1 MSAEKFHFEHKG
13 KDFAIPKFENIP
25 SGVVRKSRKAENDV
39 DAAFLVLELTLG
51 EDSKELK
58 ALDEKPLSEVG
69 EIIKAWTNGVTMG
82 ESSGS

>member
-13 KDFAIPKFENIP
+13 KEYSIPKFENIP
-25 SGVVRKSRKAENDV
+25 SGVVRKSRKSENDL

-58 ALDEKPLSEVG
+58 ALDEMSLTEVG
-69 EIIKAWTNGVTMG
+69 KVIKAWTNGVTMG